1 MVVAVIALSRI
12 ASTTQQNQVLSVLL
26 KPVTTEFGWTR
37 STFIGASAIGT
48 ILGGLAAVLVG
59 PIIDRFGPRWVMFI
73 GFLAMGG
80 LMIAMGSIHSL
91 WQFYAI
97 LISTRLILQG
107 ALNLSNN
114 VVIPKWFI
122 NRRGR
127 ASALA
132 AMGQRVGAGAMPLV
146 TERLVGG
153 LGWRSAIVS
162 LGLITW
168 GLTLAPTGAYLRRRP
183 EDVGLTPDGDLR
195 TLPTGAQPEGR
206 RAAEAPERSFTLRQ
220 TLRTRASYILLVVV
234 SLSTFTNAGINF
246 NMFPLLTDR
255 GLSDL
260 QAVTV
265 VSLWSYVGI
274 PTTLM
279 WGALADRFSSRLL
292 LAAVLFG
299 MGAGMA
305 LLTLVQ
311 DFALAL
317 VFAFVH
323 GLFFSGSLLLSNL
336 IFANYFG
343 RASFGVIRGF
353 VTPFQMF
360 SNALGPLTATLVF
373 DTRGDYALIVL
384 AWAVL
389 LPVLGIATLFASPV
403 RRPNDPPGR

>member
-26 KPVTTEFGWTR
+26 KPVTAEFGWTR

-59 PIIDRFGPRWVMFI
+59 PLIDRFGPRWVMFI
-73 GFLAMGG
+73 GFFAMGG

-132 AMGQRVGAGAMPLV
+132 AMGQRIGAGAMPLV

-168 GLTLAPTGAYLRRRP
+168 GLTLAPTGAFLRRRP

-195 TLPTGAQPEGR
+195 SLPAEERPAEEQ
-206 RAAEAPERSFTLRQ
+206 RAEVASERSFTLRQ
-220 TLRTRASYILLVVV
+220 TLRTRAFYILLVVV

-246 NMFPLLTDR
+246 NMYPLLTDR

-260 QAVTV
+260 QAVMI

-279 WGALADRFSSRLL
+279 WGALADRFP
-292 LAAVLFG
+292 LAPAARRRAVR
-299 MGAGMA
+299 
-305 LLTLVQ
+305 
-311 DFALAL
+311 
-317 VFAFVH
+317 H
-323 GLFFSGSLLLSNL
+323 GR
-336 IFANYFG
+336 
-343 RASFGVIRGF
+343 RAWRC
-353 VTPFQMF
+353 
-360 SNALGPLTATLVF
+360 
-373 DTRGDYALIVL
+373 
-384 AWAVL
+384 
-389 LPVLGIATLFASPV
+389 
-403 RRPNDPPGR
+403 

>member
-26 KPVTTEFGWTR
+26 KPVTAEFGWTR

-59 PIIDRFGPRWVMFI
+59 PLIDRFGPRWVMFV
-73 GFLAMGG
+73 GFFAMGG
-80 LMIAMGSIHSL
+80 LIIAMGSIHSL

-107 ALNLSNN
+107 ALNLGNN
-114 VVIPKWFI
+114 VVIAKWFI
-122 NRRGR
+122 NSRGR

-132 AMGQRVGAGAMPLV
+132 AMGQRIGAGAMPLV

-153 LGWRSAIVS
+153 FGWRSAIVS

-168 GLTLAPTGAYLRRRP
+168 GLTLVPTAAYLRRRP
-183 EDVGLTPDGDLR
+183 EDVGLAPDGDLR
-195 TLPTGAQPEGR
+195 SLPTGGQ
-206 RAAEAPERSFTLRQ
+206 RAETAPERSFTLRQ
-220 TLRTRASYILLVVV
+220 TLRTRTFYILLVVV

-246 NMFPLLTDR
+246 NMYPLLTDR

-279 WGALADRFSSRLL
+279 WGALADRFPSRLL

-305 LLTLVQ
+305 LLTQVQ
-311 DFALAL
+311 DFMLGLA
-317 VFAFVH
+317 FAFVH

-343 RASFGVIRGF
+343 RTSFGVIRGF

-384 AWAVL
+384 AWSVL
-389 LPVLGIATLFASPV
+389 LPVLGVATLFASPV
-403 RRPNDPPGR
+403 RRPNEPTGR

>member
-1 MVVAVIALSRI
+1 MIVAVIALSRI
-12 ASTTQQNQVLSVLL
+12 ASTTQQNQVLSVML
-26 KPVTTEFGWTR
+26 KPVTQEFGWTR
-37 STFIGASAIGT
+37 STFIGASSIGT

-59 PIIDRFGPRWVMFI
+59 PLIDRFGPRWLMFG
-73 GFLAMGG
+73 GFLGMGG

-127 ASALA
+127 AAALA
-132 AMGQRVGAGAMPLV
+132 AMGQRAGAGAMPLL
-146 TERLVGG
+146 TERLIGG

-168 GLTLAPTGAYLRRRP
+168 AITLIPTSFYLRRRP
-183 EDVGLTPDGDLR
+183 EDVGLAPDGDLR
-195 TLPTGAQPEGR
+195 TLPTGEQTTEQ
-206 RAAEAPERSFTLRQ
+206 RAEEASERSFTLRQ
-220 TLRTRASYILLVVV
+220 TLRTRTFYILLVVV

-260 QAVTV
+260 QAVTI

-279 WGALADRFSSRLL
+279 WGTLADRFPSRLL
-292 LAAVLFG
+292 FAAVLVG

-305 LLTLVQ
+305 LLTQVQ
-311 DFALAL
+311 DFKLGIAFAL
-317 VFAFVH
+317 VH

-389 LPVLGIATLFASPV
+389 LPVLGLVTLFASPV
-403 RRPNDPPGR
+403 HRPGDSAGR